1 MKRKTNIIVLCFI
14 VASMS
19 IYSLQTFSHCQI
31 PCGIY
36 GDETRFTMLEE
47 HITTIEKSMKLINE
61 LSDDDAAAHTNQI
74 VRWVNN
80 KENHAD
86 AFTDIVTQYF
96 LAQRIKP
103 VDDADKA
110 QFGVY
115 TKKLVLLHKMMVSS
129 MKAKQTT
136 DVKHVADLKKL
147 VKDFHDLYGH
157 K

>member
-1 MKRKTNIIVLCFI
+1 MKRRTNIIVLCLI

-36 GDETRFTMLEE
+36 GDETRFTLLEE

-61 LSDDDAAAHTNQI
+61 LSADDAAGHTNQI

-86 AFTDIVTQYF
+86 AFTEIVTQYF

-103 VDDADKA
+103 VDASDKTG
-110 QFGVY
+110 FSDY
-115 TKKLVLLHKMMVSS
+115 TKKLVLLHKMMVSA
-129 MKAKQTT
+129 MKSKQTT
-136 DVKHVADLKKL
+136 DIKHTEDLKKL